1 MPKEISNDFFC
12 SRGLEFTKEIPMN
25 RFWALIVLLSTASLT
40 LACGSSSNNGRQLQS
55 ITINSTVV
63 GQQVQFTATGTFSAP
78 PTTVTPLPVS
88 DWGIGP
94 FAPPP
99 ANVQYTLTIQPF
111 VIDCSGPGPSLPV
124 TTLAPSDPDAPVT
137 GSLPW
142 AKVVTASAPVPCP

>member
-1 MPKEISNDFFC
+1 
-12 SRGLEFTKEIPMN
+12 MN

-40 LACGSSSNNGRQLQS
+40 LACGSSSNNSGRQLQS
-55 ITINSTVV
+55 ISINSTVV

-99 ANVQYTLTIQPF
+99 ANVQYTLTTQPF
-111 VIDCSGPGPSLPV
+111 VYDCTGPGPTLPV
-124 TTLAPSDPDAPVT
+124 STLAPSDPTAPAT

-142 AKVVTASAPVPCP
+142 ANVVTATAPIPCPAD

>member
-1 MPKEISNDFFC
+1 
-12 SRGLEFTKEIPMN
+12 MN
-25 RFWALIVLLSTASLT
+25 RFWSLIVLLSAASLT
-40 LACGSSSNNGRQLQS
+40 LSCGSGNSSGRQLQS

-78 PTTVTPLPVS
+78 PTTVSPLPVS

-99 ANVQYTLTIQPF
+99 ATVQYTLTTQPF
-111 VIDCSGPGPSLPV
+111 VFDCSGAGPFLPV
-124 TTLAPSDPDAPVT
+124 TTLAPTDPDAPST

-142 AKVVTASAPVPCP
+142 AKVVTASAPIPCP

>member
-1 MPKEISNDFFC
+1 
-12 SRGLEFTKEIPMN
+12 MN

-40 LACGSSSNNGRQLQS
+40 LACGSSSNNSGRQLQS
-55 ITINSTVV
+55 ISINSTVV

-78 PTTVTPLPVS
+78 PTTVSPLPVS

-99 ANVQYTLTIQPF
+99 ANVQYTLTTQPYVF
-111 VIDCSGPGPSLPV
+111 DCLGSPSGMPV
-124 TTLAPSDPDAPVT
+124 STLAPSDPNAPTT